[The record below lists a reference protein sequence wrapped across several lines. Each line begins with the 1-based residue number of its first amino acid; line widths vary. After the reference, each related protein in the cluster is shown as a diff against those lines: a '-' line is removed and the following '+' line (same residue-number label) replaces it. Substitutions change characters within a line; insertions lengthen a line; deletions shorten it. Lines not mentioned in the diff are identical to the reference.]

1 MEGEIV
7 ELKGQVQAAENDRQA
22 LRDEV
27 EEFRNTVQQLTQQL
41 AEAKTRET
49 AAAETPRD
57 ETPRDETPR
66 DETPHNET
74 PHDDDTPHDETPKP
88 TSLANET
95 PIDESEAAAKPSED
109 AETGAS
115 TVDESADPGIP
126 ENRVDSQIGN
136 NVLLSVLR
144 DTSEE
149 SL

>member
-49 AAAETPRD
+49 AAT
-57 ETPRDETPR
+57 ETPR
-66 DETPHNET
+66 DETPHDET
-74 PHDDDTPHDETPKP
+74 PHNDETPHDETPKP
-88 TSLANET
+88 TSPANET
-95 PIDESEAAAKPSED
+95 PVDESEATAKPSED

-115 TVDESADPGIP
+115 TVDESAEPGIP

>member
-49 AAAETPRD
+49 AAT
-57 ETPRDETPR
+57 ETPR
-66 DETPHNET
+66 DETPHDET
-74 PHDDDTPHDETPKP
+74 PHNDETPHDETSRDETPHNETSKP
-88 TSLANET
+88 TSPANET
-95 PIDESEAAAKPSED
+95 PVDESEVAAKPSED

-115 TVDESADPGIP
+115 TVDKSADPGIP